1 MNEKNR
7 FNETEPE
14 MTEETQNTELVSE
27 TEQEGDQHEA
37 QEGSGSAERTR
48 DSRDGRG

>member
-7 FNETEPE
+7 FNETETE
-14 MTEETQNTELVSE
+14 MTEETSSTEAVSE

-37 QEGSGSAERTR
+37 QEAEAL
-48 DSRDGRG
+48 SVSSCLVPQP